1 MDSALRPLRERG
13 TVGFWWCF
21 GVLRPL
27 CLKSSQDES
36 MTNSFL
42 HCSWGYERKTTVHK
56 CMTYF
61 WNKSH
66 QTFGLVPLRESLMI
80 NSLTAS
86 YPLNELL
93 FIERFFQEIFFSPS
107 FGQKYWKVVSSVTQE
122 RIPSTLCLA
131 QGAGLLWWVWFSL
144 HFSSGIPMMC
154 FIRKCSW
161 IWATWSSG
169 KCPRSWQAGWNEMI
183 FGISSNPN
191 HSVIL

>member
-1 MDSALRPLRERG
+1 
-13 TVGFWWCF
+13 
-21 GVLRPL
+21 
-27 CLKSSQDES
+27 

-107 FGQKYWKVVSSVTQE
+107 FGQKY
-122 RIPSTLCLA
+122 
-131 QGAGLLWWVWFSL
+131 
-144 HFSSGIPMMC
+144 
-154 FIRKCSW
+154 
-161 IWATWSSG
+161 
-169 KCPRSWQAGWNEMI
+169 
-183 FGISSNPN
+183 
-191 HSVIL
+191 